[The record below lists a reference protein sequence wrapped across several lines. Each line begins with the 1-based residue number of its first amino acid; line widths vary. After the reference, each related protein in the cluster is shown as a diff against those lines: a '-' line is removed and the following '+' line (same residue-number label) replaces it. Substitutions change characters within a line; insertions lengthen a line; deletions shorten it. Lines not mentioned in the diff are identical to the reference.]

1 MSSGRLL
8 DRTARRPAHD
18 ARAVSASARRF
29 ASLLVAALILA
40 IPAVPAASAGPVGDA
55 VPAAKQKPK
64 KCKKSQ
70 VRVRIGKRVSCRPA
84 KKVLPKPKAGDERLL
99 LARSAYGSDWSRLRG
114 RRGKRV
120 PSLPKLIRKLGPR
133 APALLAKAT
142 ARGIARV
149 DALAAGASS
158 AARVQAQAAAAGC
171 QDIPKGAKKEDSF
184 TSKGGDGTTAKVTA
198 TIGAEGAGMVME
210 LSGHGFTVK
219 VDLDFGACEPN
230 EVEAPSCPTAAGRL
244 DGKIRYKLRVGI
256 EVTKD
261 GDDVWSQFVDIARST
276 RLEGWTDDDAKLDRL
291 DVEDV
296 ETSNFRLGGSI
307 RAYPPISIRT
317 RIVRKTRVAM
327 RSGAYEPDRSDIN
340 VTVGVE
346 GLGGPD
352 RADVEDDIAE
362 QSRAEA
368 DRQFRAIVD
377 KAIKG
382 YRDREDAWQEA
393 NKCATL
399 EFSPAPNTRRLQP
412 GQSGSFNA
420 TAIAKE
426 RGGPSELDARLS
438 NPVNAIFS
446 PTRAGGQRAHFG
458 YTVASAPASDKV
470 RSTIRATS
478 KAGVAQ
484 GDWEQDV
491 DRPNPPPPAYVG
503 PVSGTAVYD
512 QNELGAGNSLEA
524 SWSGS
529 LVLRQVPTGYPP
541 GTPGAPSARYALTA
555 GSIQYGFNGRVGG
568 CNVVGSAP
576 IDLAAQQD
584 VAGSA
589 FLHVYDGAPRRYQL
603 QIPLPL
609 LVTVHGQKSVCDD
622 PNDNGTDFPWVP
634 GTGIPYLVNAPLPG
648 GPVGDNWS
656 LLGAGAGNNG
666 AGTPDQTWQWSLG
679 PSS

>member
-1 MSSGRLL
+1 M
-8 DRTARRPAHD
+8 
-18 ARAVSASARRF
+18 SARRL
-29 ASLLVAALILA
+29 APLLVAAILLA
-40 IPAVPAASAGPVGDA
+40 IPAAPTTAAGRVGDA
-55 VPAAKQKPK
+55 VAAAKKKPK
-64 KCKKSQ
+64 QCKKSQ

-84 KKVLPKPKAGDERLL
+84 KKVLPKPKAGDPRLL
-99 LARSAYGSDWSRLRG
+99 LARSAYGADWSRLRG
-114 RRGKRV
+114 RRGRHV

-133 APALLAKAT
+133 APGLLAKAT
-142 ARGIARV
+142 ARGLARV
-149 DALAAGASS
+149 DALAASAS
-158 AARVQAQAAAAGC
+158 AARTQASAAAAGC
-171 QDIPKGAKKEDSF
+171 NDIPKGAKKQDSF
-184 TSKGGDGTTAKVTA
+184 TSDGGDGTKATVTA
-198 TIGAEGAGMVME
+198 TLGGDGAGMVME
-210 LSGHGFTVK
+210 LSGHGFSVK
-219 VDLDFGACEPN
+219 VDLDLGLCDPN

-244 DGKIRYKLRVGI
+244 EGKIRYKLRVAI
-256 EVTKD
+256 EVRR
-261 GDDVWSQFVDIARST
+261 GDEDVWSQVVDVTRTT

-291 DVEDV
+291 DVEDL
-296 ETSNFRLGGSI
+296 ETSNFRLGGSM

-317 RIVRKTRVAM
+317 RIVRKTRVDM

-362 QSRAEA
+362 RSRAEA

-377 KAIKG
+377 KAITG
-382 YRDREDAWQEA
+382 YRHREEAWQQP
-393 NKCATL
+393 NICAKL
-399 EFSPAPNTRRLQP
+399 EFNPASGARRLRP
-412 GQSGSFNA
+412 GETGSFTA
-420 TAIAKE
+420 TAIAE
-426 RGGPSELDARLS
+426 QGGGASELDARLS
-438 NPVNAIFS
+438 NQVNASFS
-446 PTRAGGQRAHFG
+446 PTRAGGQRARFD
-458 YTVASAPASDKV
+458 YTVASPPAGNQV
-470 RSTIRATS
+470 RATVRATS

-484 GDWEQDV
+484 DPWIQDI
-491 DRPNPPPPAYVG
+491 DRPNPPPAAYVG

-512 QNELGAGNSLEA
+512 QNELGAPNSLEA

-529 LVLRQVPTGYPP
+529 VVLRQVPTGYPP

-576 IDLAAQQD
+576 IDLTAQQD

-609 LVTVHGQKSVCDD
+609 LVTIHGQKSVCDD

>member
-1 MSSGRLL
+1 
-8 DRTARRPAHD
+8 
-18 ARAVSASARRF
+18 
-29 ASLLVAALILA
+29 
-40 IPAVPAASAGPVGDA
+40 
-55 VPAAKQKPK
+55 
-64 KCKKSQ
+64 
-70 VRVRIGKRVSCRPA
+70 
-84 KKVLPKPKAGDERLL
+84 
-99 LARSAYGSDWSRLRG
+99 
-114 RRGKRV
+114 
-120 PSLPKLIRKLGPR
+120 
-133 APALLAKAT
+133 
-142 ARGIARV
+142 
-149 DALAAGASS
+149 
-158 AARVQAQAAAAGC
+158 
-171 QDIPKGAKKEDSF
+171 
-184 TSKGGDGTTAKVTA
+184 
-198 TIGAEGAGMVME
+198 
-210 LSGHGFTVK
+210 
-219 VDLDFGACEPN
+219 
-230 EVEAPSCPTAAGRL
+230 VEAPSCPTAAGRL
-244 DGKIRYKLRVGI
+244 DGKIRYKLRVAI
-256 EVTKD
+256 EVSKD
-261 GDDVWSQFVDIARST
+261 GEDVWSQFVDVARST

-296 ETSNFRLGGSI
+296 ETSNFRLGGSV

-317 RIVRKTRVAM
+317 RIVRKTRVDM

-340 VTVGVE
+340 VSVGVE

-362 QSRAEA
+362 RRRTEA

-377 KAIKG
+377 KAISG
-382 YRDREDAWQEA
+382 YRHREEAWQQP
-393 NKCATL
+393 NTCAKL
-399 EFSPAPNTRRLQP
+399 EFSPASGAHRLRP
-412 GQSGSFNA
+412 GDTGSFIA
-420 TAIAKE
+420 TAIAKQ
-426 RGGPSELDARLS
+426 GGGASELDARLS
-438 NPVNAIFS
+438 NQVNASFS
-446 PTRAGGQRAHFG
+446 PTRAGGQRARFD
-458 YTVASAPASDKV
+458 YAVASAPAGNQVSATV
-470 RSTIRATS
+470 RATS

-484 GDWEQDV
+484 DPWIQDI
-491 DRPNPPPPAYVG
+491 DRPNPPPPAYIG

-529 LVLRQVPTGYPP
+529 VVLRQVPTGYPP